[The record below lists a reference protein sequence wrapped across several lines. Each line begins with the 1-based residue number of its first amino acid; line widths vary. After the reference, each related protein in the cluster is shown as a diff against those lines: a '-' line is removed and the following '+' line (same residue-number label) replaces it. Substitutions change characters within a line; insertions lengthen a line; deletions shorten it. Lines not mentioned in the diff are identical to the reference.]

1 MLYTLEI
8 VRIDVIF
15 AKGGW
20 RTVLDRYDK
29 VSSAWYQYINHGKF
43 SNNLSQVVAKSWERH
58 GKQHDPLAKAEI
70 DKLESHQLRQQMEKN
85 KLLLEVAVPTMN
97 EIYQHIKGS
106 GSLVILTDAGGYIL
120 KAIGD
125 DRFYDKAV
133 RVNLSEGVNWGEHVK
148 GTNAIGT
155 SLVEKAPVTI
165 FAHEHFYKENHFLT
179 CAAAPIFDF
188 NGKLIGILDISG
200 DYQGAHPHSLGL
212 VVAGSRAIQSRL
224 LLKQLQNRNS
234 NKNKRVGYE
243 AGYTFEKIISNSLVM
258 QKVIEQAQKIARSN
272 SPALLLGESGTG
284 KELVAQ
290 AVHNASSR
298 ADGPFIAVNCGA
310 VPRNLIE
317 AELFG
322 YEDGAFTGARKG
334 GAQGKFELA
343 QEGTLFLDEIGDMP
357 FEVQTVLLRVLQEK
371 RYARVGGH
379 RMRNLDVRI
388 VAATNKDLL
397 QLVNEGRFR
406 LDLYYRLNVL
416 SLTLPPLRD
425 RGDDIEALV
434 NHFMAQFTEGEK
446 VLSDA
451 VIKVFREYSWPGNVR
466 ELINVIERAITM
478 MDDVIVGLEHLPKE
492 IREEVM
498 VKRQNLDQR
507 SVSDTKGSL
516 QQTEK
521 QSIKNT
527 LIGCEGNISQT
538 ARKLGIGRTTLYRKI
553 KKYGINV

>member
-1 MLYTLEI
+1 
-8 VRIDVIF
+8 
-15 AKGGW
+15 
-20 RTVLDRYDK
+20 
-29 VSSAWYQYINHGKF
+29 
-43 SNNLSQVVAKSWERH
+43 
-58 GKQHDPLAKAEI
+58 
-70 DKLESHQLRQQMEKN
+70 
-85 KLLLEVAVPTMN
+85 MN